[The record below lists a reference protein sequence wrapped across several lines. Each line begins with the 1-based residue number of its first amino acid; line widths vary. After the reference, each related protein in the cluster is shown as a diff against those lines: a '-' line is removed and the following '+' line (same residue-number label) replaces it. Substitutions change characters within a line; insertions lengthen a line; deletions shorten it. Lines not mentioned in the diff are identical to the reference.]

1 VRIQFSLRRLLILL
15 PATVLFGGTVAFATS
30 LTVASAKLTVFTSC
44 TLDYSSGGIDDAYV
58 QQDAP
63 TSAHNT
69 TALDVKSDGGTKNQ
83 YTYIKF
89 ANLLSSCP
97 ALSGADVRSA
107 TLTLVMTTA
116 TARAKTYTVSQ
127 VDPAATWTQTTLMW
141 NNKPAVV
148 STTSTFPSGTTTG
161 AKTADVTSDVALFA
175 AGTTNKGW
183 RIADLVTTTND
194 LGAFASAEYTTN
206 TANRPKLTIGY
217 IH

>member
-1 VRIQFSLRRLLILL
+1 VRFRFSLSRLLIVL
-15 PATVLFGGTVAFATS
+15 PVTALVGATVAFATS

-44 TLDYSSGGIDDAYV
+44 TLDYNSGGIEDAYA
-58 QQDAP
+58 QQDAA

-69 TALDVKSDGGTKNQ
+69 AALDVKSDGGTKNQ

-89 ANLLSSCP
+89 TNLLTSCP
-97 ALSGADVRSA
+97 ALSGANVRSA

-116 TARAKTYTVSQ
+116 PTRAKTYTVGE
-127 VDPAATWTQTTLMW
+127 VDPAASWTQTTLTW

-148 STTSTFPSGTTTG
+148 STTSTFAPGTTTG
-161 AKTADVTSDVALFA
+161 TKTADVTSDVVSFA
-175 AGTTNKGW
+175 AGTTNNGW

-194 LGAFASAEYTTN
+194 LGAFASAENGT
-206 TANRPKLTIGY
+206 TANRPKLVIGY